1 MRSKIRLGV
10 DDSNQQ
16 SDSLRVDGMV
26 DSKESLKM
34 CEEGDSLGTAGEMVK
49 EMTHVK
55 MSSAS

>member
-1 MRSKIRLGV
+1 
-10 DDSNQQ
+10 
-16 SDSLRVDGMV
+16 MV